1 MFYPKSKIMK
11 ISEVLG
17 VDVSKSSL
25 DCYLHS
31 CGLLLETVTNNEKG
45 FKSIAKWLKN
55 QVGKD
60 FSELMVVMEH
70 TGIYTW
76 QFEQFLTK
84 HNIAYV
90 KRPALDIK
98 RSVGM
103 VRGKSDKVDARFIS
117 KYGWM
122 RKEELKAVKP
132 LSEQQMTLQQL
143 MTYRDKL
150 VADKAS
156 YQSRLKELSEQ
167 MGVHLNEKMEASAKY
182 VMDVLTV
189 EIKEIEAQIKKN
201 IDQDEELK
209 VNYELITS
217 VVGIGFATAVHV
229 LIATENFTRFTD
241 PRKFNCYCGV
251 APFEHSSGSSIRG
264 KTRVSHLANKKL
276 KSLLTMAAICA
287 VRFDP
292 QLKAKY
298 EQKVKEGKAKMSAL
312 NIIRAKLIERIFA
325 VIRKQTKY
333 ELRVAA

>member
-1 MFYPKSKIMK
+1 MK
-11 ISEVLG
+11 ITEILG

-25 DCYLHS
+25 DCFLYSRQLS
-31 CGLLLETVTNNEKG
+31 LEPTANNEKG
-45 FKSIAKWLKN
+45 FKSISKWLKKN
-55 QVGKD
+55 VGKD
-60 FSELMVVMEH
+60 LSSLMVVMEH

-76 QFEQFLTK
+76 QLEQYLHK
-84 HNIAYV
+84 HCIAYV

-122 RKEELKAVKP
+122 RKEELTAVKP
-132 LSEQQMTLQQL
+132 LSSKQFSLQQL
-143 MTYRDKL
+143 MSYRDKL
-150 VADKAS
+150 VADRAS
-156 YQSRLKELSEQ
+156 YQSRFKELSEQ
-167 MGVHLNEKMEASAKY
+167 AGKNLNEKMGASAQY
-182 VMDVLTV
+182 IMEVLAV
-189 EIKEIEAQIKKN
+189 EIKQTEAEIKKLIN
-201 IDQDEELK
+201 EDEELQT
-209 VNYELITS
+209 NYELIIS

-229 LIATENFTRFTD
+229 LISTENFTRFTD

-251 APFEHSSGSSIRG
+251 APFEHTSGSSIRG

-276 KSLLTMAAICA
+276 KSLLTMAAISA

-292 QLKAKY
+292 ELKAKY

-333 ELRVAA
+333 QLRLAA